1 MAWTGINSSPRLV
14 PPLRLELGERTT
26 PFSVEILS
34 QKTPGSE
41 EPVKTK
47 TLLATSFA
55 LIVPV
60 VFGLGALA
68 QSPSALDIL
77 AKLEATQKSIKDYRA
92 RVAGTAEQGDQKL
105 KLEMDVQ
112 AIPSANLVRVKFN
125 APDSLADNFIIVDKS
140 TVYNYLFLTNQVT
153 ITKLNNANVGGFNFN
168 FSQFSSFSDSFP
180 KDKVNFK
187 PVTTVLDATPIKGS
201 NLEFSRVKVWVLDGS
216 WRPQRIQYFDDKGV
230 NPIAD
235 ITVSKWE
242 QNVGLKATDLRKL
255 PKDAEIIKK

>member
-1 MAWTGINSSPRLV
+1 M
-14 PPLRLELGERTT
+14 
-26 PFSVEILS
+26 
-34 QKTPGSE
+34 
-41 EPVKTK
+41 KTK
-47 TLLATSFA
+47 TLLT
-55 LIVPV
+55 I
-60 VFGLGALA
+60 GLGLIASAIGIALA
-68 QSPSALDIL
+68 QSPSAADIL
-77 AKLEATQKSIKDYRA
+77 SKLEANQKSIKDYRA
-92 RVAGTAEQGDQKL
+92 RVAGSAEQGDQKL

-112 AIPSANLVRVKFN
+112 AIPAINLVRVKFN
-125 APDSLADNFIIVDKS
+125 APDSLADNFIIIDKT

-153 ITKLNNANVGGFNFN
+153 ITKLNATNVGGFNFN
-168 FSQFSSFSDSFP
+168 FSQFSSFSDSLP
-180 KDKVNFK
+180 KDKINFK
-187 PVTTVLDATPIKGS
+187 PVTTESTPDGKAFVVDATPKAGS

>member
-1 MAWTGINSSPRLV
+1 
-14 PPLRLELGERTT
+14 
-26 PFSVEILS
+26 
-34 QKTPGSE
+34 
-41 EPVKTK
+41 VKTK
-47 TLLATSFA
+47 TLFAAGFA
-55 LIVPV
+55 LALPV
-60 VFGLGALA
+60 VFGLSALA

-77 AKLEATQKSIKDYRA
+77 GKLESTQKTIKDYRA

-125 APDSLADNFIIVDKS
+125 APDSLADNFIIVDKN

-180 KDKVNFK
+180 KDKVSFK
-187 PVTTVLDATPIKGS
+187 PVTTETTPDGKAYVLDATPIKGS

-216 WRPQRIQYFDDKGV
+216 WRPQRIQYFDDKGI

-242 QNVGLKATDLRKL
+242 QNVGLKAADLKKL

>member
-1 MAWTGINSSPRLV
+1 MK
-14 PPLRLELGERTT
+14 TT
-26 PFSVEILS
+26 
-34 QKTPGSE
+34 
-41 EPVKTK
+41 
-47 TLLATSFA
+47 TLTVL
-55 LIVPV
+55 
-60 VFGLGALA
+60 FGLMAPALGFVALA
-68 QSPSALDIL
+68 QSPSASDIL
-77 AKLEATQKSIKDYRA
+77 GKLEVTQKTLKDYRA

-112 AIPSANLVRVKFN
+112 AIPSINLVRVKFN
-125 APDSLADNFIIVDKS
+125 APDSLADNFIIVDKT

-168 FSQFSSFSDSFP
+168 FSQFSSFNDSLP

-187 PVTTVLDATPIKGS
+187 PVTTESTPDGKAYVIDATPKAGS
-201 NLEFSRVKVWVLDGS
+201 NLELSRVKVWVLDGS

-235 ITVSKWE
+235 ITVSRWE
-242 QNVGLKATDLRKL
+242 QNVGLKAADLRKL